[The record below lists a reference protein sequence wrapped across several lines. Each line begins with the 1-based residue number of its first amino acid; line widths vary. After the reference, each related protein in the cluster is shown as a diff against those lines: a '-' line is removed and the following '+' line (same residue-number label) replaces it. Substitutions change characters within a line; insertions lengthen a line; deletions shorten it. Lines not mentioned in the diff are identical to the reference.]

1 MTEITA
7 RYFEYINGIL
17 VPKSEAEIYK
27 YVTTEQERKAWYLKC
42 EKEARA
48 DLVAY
53 RHIHPKLSTTRATT
67 LTMRRELKM
76 LRESQDD

>member
-7 RYFEYINGIL
+7 RYVEYINGIF

-53 RHIHPKLSTTRATT
+53 RHTHPKLITTRASAWN
-67 LTMRRELKM
+67 MRRELKM
-76 LRESQDD
+76 LRENQDD